1 MLSNKSPQ
9 NLTYTNEH
17 LLPHYSWGQ
26 ASGHGLG
33 GIDPQAQDLSTRPQ
47 FSCWPGLWFHLKA
60 QLEENQ
66 LPSSLMWLLA
76 EDVPPRLSDPRPQVF
91 AGCWLMVPL
100 GALPYRPLHKAAGKV
115 ASQREEKR
123 AATVYGNLTSEA
135 TIYCFSYTLVVM
147 GKSVGAAH
155 A

>member
-1 MLSNKSPQ
+1 
-9 NLTYTNEH
+9 
-17 LLPHYSWGQ
+17 
-26 ASGHGLG
+26 
-33 GIDPQAQDLSTRPQ
+33 
-47 FSCWPGLWFHLKA
+47 
-60 QLEENQ
+60 
-66 LPSSLMWLLA
+66 MWLLA